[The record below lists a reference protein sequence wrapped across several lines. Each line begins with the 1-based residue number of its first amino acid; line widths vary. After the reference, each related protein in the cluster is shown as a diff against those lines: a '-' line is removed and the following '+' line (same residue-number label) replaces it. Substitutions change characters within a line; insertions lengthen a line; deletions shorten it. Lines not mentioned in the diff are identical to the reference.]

1 MLGAYHLAQTPLNIN
16 LCDIYTGG
24 KDIKNGT
31 AEEEIEYK
39 FVLPPISEGE
49 DSINEEEG
57 FEPTFKWF
65 SNVLIDSTYLSVDH
79 VEAKKV

>member
-49 DSINEEEG
+49 DSINEE
-57 FEPTFKWF
+57 
-65 SNVLIDSTYLSVDH
+65 
-79 VEAKKV
+79 